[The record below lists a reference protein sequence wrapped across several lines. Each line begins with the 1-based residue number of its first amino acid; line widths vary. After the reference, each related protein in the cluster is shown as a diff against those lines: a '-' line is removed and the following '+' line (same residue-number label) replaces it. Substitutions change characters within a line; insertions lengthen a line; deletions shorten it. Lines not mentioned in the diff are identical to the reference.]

1 MKIIDAHTHF
11 YPENIASAPEAW
23 AERAAERYWGKLVG
37 KRPDGK
43 KSLQGFPSEKKFL
56 LDMDSAG
63 VERAII
69 QGWYWENPGTC
80 SILNRLIADF
90 AARHPDR
97 ISAFASINPSF
108 PKESIAEIKRAKNLG
123 FIGVGEL
130 HDGVQGFDFLSGQF
144 TEIAELCAECGF
156 PICVHLT
163 EKSPRKYLG
172 KCPTNFESAYAAARK
187 CPSAKFIFAHL
198 SGGDAAIDGFSPP
211 DNVFF
216 DTAAFPFTNT
226 PADVSRAVSAN
237 NARAIYGT
245 DYPIRLYPRKF
256 ACEQM
261 RTIAAESKAAVPAEY
276 AERFF
281 SENFESLYKAGAHKA
296 IGIK

>member
-1 MKIIDAHTHF
+1 MGGTRRGEILGKARWQAPRREKIVAGISKRKEISFGHGFRRSGARHN
-11 YPENIASAPEAW
+11 P
-23 AERAAERYWGKLVG
+23 RLVLGK
-37 KRPDGK
+37 
-43 KSLQGFPSEKKFL
+43 S
-56 LDMDSAG
+56 
-63 VERAII
+63 
-69 QGWYWENPGTC
+69 GTC
-80 SILNRLIADF
+80 SILNRQIADF

-211 DNVFF
+211 
-216 DTAAFPFTNT
+216 T
-226 PADVSRAVSAN
+226 
-237 NARAIYGT
+237 
-245 DYPIRLYPRKF
+245 
-256 ACEQM
+256 M
-261 RTIAAESKAAVPAEY
+261 
-276 AERFF
+276 FF
-281 SENFESLYKAGAHKA
+281 STQRHFRLQTRPPTSPVRFPQIMAAPYTAPTIRYACTRANLRARRCAQ
-296 IGIK
+296 